1 LEFIIDLMVFFYI
14 TNRFIIVNKTGM
26 SLEVKQKGFDDKVTG
41 IDVDAR
47 IPLYWYNDSDSRFL
61 NVRLIDEEKDWEWS
75 GNLNVLEL
83 GTVNFLCRNK
93 NQKMDL
99 LFMRTDVRSDDSN
112 IFIVIEKLTPKERP
126 FLV

>member
-1 LEFIIDLMVFFYI
+1 
-14 TNRFIIVNKTGM
+14 
-26 SLEVKQKGFDDKVTG
+26 
-41 IDVDAR
+41 
-47 IPLYWYNDSDSRFL
+47 LYWYDDSDSRFL
-61 NVRLIDEEKDWEWS
+61 NVRLVDKEKDWEWS

-126 FLV
+126 FLVQNLSKKVKLELDDLFVTLQNAPEG

>member
-1 LEFIIDLMVFFYI
+1 M
-14 TNRFIIVNKTGM
+14 NKTGM